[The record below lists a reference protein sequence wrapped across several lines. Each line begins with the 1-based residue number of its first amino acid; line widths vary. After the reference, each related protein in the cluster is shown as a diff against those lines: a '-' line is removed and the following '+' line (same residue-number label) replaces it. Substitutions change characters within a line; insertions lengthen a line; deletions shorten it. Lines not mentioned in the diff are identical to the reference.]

1 MSAPK
6 INSPVEAAEANPGF
20 AFQVNLAGIIEL
32 LSHHLY
38 SGPQVYLRELLQN
51 ATDAVQ
57 ARRLLEPGHEGEMI
71 VELVPSRDGS
81 ATLVFED
88 NGIGLTEDEVHRF
101 LSTIGLSSKSG
112 DLARTRGDFIGQF
125 GIGLLSGFMVTDE
138 IVMITRSARPGH
150 PAIEW
155 RGTGDGRYS
164 LKRLED
170 SGMAPGTK
178 VFLRARAD
186 AGRYFEATYV
196 QQHLQQYGALLPGR
210 IELVAGDRRLPI
222 NAARAAWNRTLAPGP
237 EWRAGCLEYGEAIFG
252 QRFLDC
258 LSLKVPEIGLEGVA
272 YILPAS
278 PNLSARRADRVYVKG
293 MLLSDQIDDLLP
305 EWAFFARC
313 VFNAT
318 GLNPAASRETLQDD
332 DRLQLARVGLERDL
346 RNYLLGLARNDHQRL
361 REIVRIHFRAI
372 KLLAAEDD
380 EFYRLF
386 IDWLPF
392 ETSLGEQTLKSVR
405 AAGGPV
411 LYAATIDTFRQM
423 AQVAAAQ
430 AMCVVNAGYVCDVEL
445 LEKLPELDPKV
456 SVRRLEPGDLLDD
469 LEDLGLA
476 ETEAFRESLDVMEVA
491 LGRFQCD
498 LELKRFRPADLPALY
513 TVDSSG
519 GFERDTRRAREISN
533 DLWAGVLDG
542 LSAPAAN
549 ESGGLRRSRLCLNGR
564 NVVVAKLLGIRQPE
578 VLRRAVE
585 LLYVQSLLQGHHPLD
600 RRERQILGEGL
611 TGLIDLA
618 LSNSAQP

>member
-6 INSPVEAAEANPGF
+6 LNPSGGSPEANAGF

-32 LSHHLY
+32 LSQHLY

-57 ARRLLEPGHEGEMI
+57 ARRQLEPGHEGEI
-71 VELVPSRDGS
+71 VVELVQPREGP
-81 ATLVFED
+81 ATLIFED
-88 NGIGLTEDEVHRF
+88 DGIGLTEEEVHRF

-112 DLARTRGDFIGQF
+112 DLARSRGDFIGQF

-138 IVMITRSARPGH
+138 IVMITRSMRPGH

-170 SGMAPGTK
+170 ASVRAGTK

-186 AGRYFEATYV
+186 AGRYFEASFV
-196 QQHLQQYGALLPGR
+196 QQHLRQYGALLPGR
-210 IELVAGDRRLPI
+210 IGLMMGDRRVEI
-222 NAARAAWNRTLAPGP
+222 NADCAAWKRTLVHGP
-237 EWRAGCLEYGEAIFG
+237 TWRLNCLDYGEATFD

-258 LSLKVPEIGLEGVA
+258 LPLSVPEIGLEGLA

-278 PNLSARRADRVYVKG
+278 PHLSSRRADRVYVKG
-293 MLLSDQIDDLLP
+293 MLVSDQVDGLLP

-318 GLNPAASRETLQDD
+318 GLNPGASRESLQDD
-332 DRLQLARVGLERDL
+332 DRLQVARAGLERDL
-346 RNYLLGLARNDHQRL
+346 RNYLLGLAQRDHERL

-430 AMCVVNAGYVCDVEL
+430 GLCVVNAGYVCDVEL
-445 LEKLPELDPKV
+445 LEKLPELDSTV

-476 ETEAFRESLDVMEVA
+476 ETEAFRESLDVIESV
-491 LGRFQCD
+491 LGRFHCD
-498 LELKRFRPADLPALY
+498 LEVKRFQPADLPALY

-519 GFERDTRRAREISN
+519 GFARDTRRARELAN
-533 DLWAGVLDG
+533 DLWAGVLEG
-542 LSAPAAN
+542 LGSPEANGGGGSA
-549 ESGGLRRSRLCLNGR
+549 RSRLCLNGR
-564 NVVVAKLLGIRQPE
+564 NGVVAKLLAMRQPE

-585 LLYVQSLLQGHHPLD
+585 LLYVQSLLQGHYPLD